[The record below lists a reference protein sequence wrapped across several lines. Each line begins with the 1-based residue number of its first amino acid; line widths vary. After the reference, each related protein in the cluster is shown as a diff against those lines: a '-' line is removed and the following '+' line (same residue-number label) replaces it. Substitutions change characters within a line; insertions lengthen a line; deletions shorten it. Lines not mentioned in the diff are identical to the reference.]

1 MIQEQ
6 GDRNTNQKLRSKIFK
21 RTGPLDA
28 YIYQHRSHEEN
39 VKETQDDVMVQ
50 VQHVELDLQ
59 EVSKEKIHI
68 FTDGAC
74 TNNGKRGAN
83 AAWGLIVVV
92 EKGSGISS
100 DYSVLY
106 TDSGPIPKSETQT
119 NQRAELQG
127 LLKGLREA
135 KKHSG
140 RVTIWSDS
148 QYAINCASVWGP
160 KWKANGWKKQGGPI
174 QHFDLIRDLV
184 LETIEMGQNLSYRW
198 LKAHTEDSRRGQFPW
213 VFNHQVDAIAT
224 AALA

>member
-1 MIQEQ
+1 MIQED
-6 GDRNTNQKLRSKIFK
+6 GNGETNQPIKHDFRRI
-21 RTGPLDA
+21 RRGPLDA
-28 YIYQHRSHEEN
+28 YIYQKRSDEEDVKEIQEN
-39 VKETQDDVMVQ
+39 VFVNTSEHLSEEPKQKKT
-50 VQHVELDLQ
+50 
-59 EVSKEKIHI
+59 HI

-83 AAWGLIVVV
+83 AAWGLIVVL
-92 EKGSGISS
+92 EKGS
-100 DYSVLY
+100 DYTILY
-106 TDSGPIPKSETQT
+106 RDSAAIPKSETQT

-198 LKAHTEDSRRGQFPW
+198 LKAHTDDSRKGQFPW

>member
-1 MIQEQ
+1 MIQEHSD
-6 GDRNTNQKLRSKIFK
+6 GNTNQKLRSKIFK

-28 YIYQHRSHEEN
+28 YIYQHRSHEED
-39 VKETQDDVMVQ
+39 VKEAQDDVMVQ
-50 VQHVELDLQ
+50 HIEADLQ
-59 EVSKEKIHI
+59 QAHKEKIHI

-83 AAWGLIVVV
+83 AAWGLIVVL
-92 EKGSGISS
+92 EKGS
-100 DYSVLY
+100 DYTILY
-106 TDSGPIPKSETQT
+106 RDSAAIPKSETQT

-127 LLKGLREA
+127 LLKGLRQA

-184 LETIEMGQNLSYRW
+184 METIEMGQNLSYRW
-198 LKAHTEDSRRGQFPW
+198 LKAHTEDSRKGQFPW

>member
-1 MIQEQ
+1 M
-6 GDRNTNQKLRSKIFK
+6 
-21 RTGPLDA
+21 
-28 YIYQHRSHEEN
+28 
-39 VKETQDDVMVQ
+39 KEAQDNMMVQ
-50 VQHVELDLQ
+50 HIETPILQ
-59 EVSKEKIHI
+59 VAKEKIHI

-83 AAWGLIVVV
+83 AAWGLIVVL
-92 EKGSGISS
+92 EKGSD

-106 TDSGPIPKSETQT
+106 RDSAPIPKSETQT

-140 RVTIWSDS
+140 RVILWSDS

-184 LETIEMGQNLSYRW
+184 LETIEMGQNISYRW
-198 LKAHTEDSRRGQFPW
+198 LKAHTEDSRRQQFPW